1 MNCFP
6 APNSSGYTKMRGL
19 PGAGRREGGRS
30 SHGSM
35 VRVLLGD
42 DKVS

>member
-6 APNSSGYTKMRGL
+6 APNSSGYTEMRCL
-19 PGAGRREGGRS
+19 PGDGRREGGQS
-30 SHGSM
+30 SHGLM